1 MKSSWM
7 GGMKISEVKKEAG
20 KRGGTEG
27 ETEDKGGRKEGWRV
41 AMMDALLSFRAP

>member
-20 KRGGTEG
+20 RRGRTEG
-27 ETEDKGGRKEGWRV
+27 GKTGMGRKKTKER
-41 AMMDALLSFRAP
+41 